1 MEPAVSDEL
10 TYEKSDHVGIVT
22 LNRPQ
27 VLNAL
32 TLDMLKSLRE
42 RLDAVDADPDVH
54 VLVITGAGD
63 RAFSVGFDLSPDG
76 GGPPRTD
83 AFRAEIK
90 SNFDTFMRI
99 WNLRVPTIAAVNGY
113 ALAAG
118 SNLALCCDITVASD
132 RATFGEPEV
141 RHYALS
147 PLVLMPWFSGNRKM
161 MHYLYYSGDS
171 INAQTALELGM
182 IAKVVPHD
190 LLLDE
195 TLTMARRI
203 AKVAP
208 YAVQTMKDSVR
219 QGYEIMGFTNAMRYH
234 LLNDLS
240 VMGAVGIAEKDE
252 LDELMASGDMK
263 AFLDRRDGPL
273 R

>member
-1 MEPAVSDEL
+1 MTDEL
-10 TYEKSDHVGIVT
+10 TYEKSEHIGVLT
-22 LNRPQ
+22 LNRPE

-32 TLDMLKSLRE
+32 TLSMLGSLRE
-42 RLDAVDADPDVH
+42 ALDAVNRDPDVH
-54 VLVITGAGD
+54 VLLITGAGD
-63 RAFSVGFDLSPDG
+63 RAFSVGFDLSADEA
-76 GGPPRTD
+76 GPSGTD
-83 AFRAEIK
+83 AFRKEVT

-99 WNLRVPTIAAVNGY
+99 WNLRVPSIAAVNGY

-118 SNLALCCDITVASD
+118 SNLALCCDITIASD

-171 INAQTALELGM
+171 ITAEAALEFGM
-182 IAKVVPHD
+182 IAKVVAHEE
-190 LLLDE
+190 LLGEALR
-195 TLTMARRI
+195 MAARI

-219 QGYEIMGFTNAMRYH
+219 QGYDIMGFTNAMRYH

-240 VMGAVGIAEKDE
+240 VMSAVGIAEKDE
-252 LDELMASGDMK
+252 LDVLMARGDMK
-263 AFLDRRDGPL
+263 AFLARRDGPL

>member
-1 MEPAVSDEL
+1 LTDEVI
-10 TYEKSDHVGIVT
+10 YEKSDHVGVLT
-22 LNRPQ
+22 LNRPA

-32 TLDMLKSLRE
+32 TIDMLRTLRGH
-42 RLDAVDADPDVH
+42 LDAIDADPDVR
-54 VLVITGAGD
+54 VVVITGAGD
-63 RAFSVGFDLSPDG
+63 RAFSVGFDLSPDA
-76 GGPPRTD
+76 GGPARTD
-83 AFRAEIK
+83 AFRAEIT

-99 WNLRVPTIAAVNGY
+99 WHLRVPTIAAVNGY

-118 SNLALCCDITVASD
+118 SNLALCCDIAVASD
-132 RATFGEPEV
+132 RASFGEPEV

-171 INAQTALELGM
+171 VNAQAALELGM
-182 IAKVVPHD
+182 IAKVVAHD
-190 LLLDE
+190 ALLDE
-195 TLTMARRI
+195 ALAMARRI

-208 YAVQTMKDSVR
+208 YAVQAMKDSVR
-219 QGYEIMGFTNAMRYH
+219 QGYEIMGFTSAMRYH

-240 VMGAVGIAEKDE
+240 VMSAVGIPEKDE
-252 LDELMASGDMK
+252 LDELMARGDMR